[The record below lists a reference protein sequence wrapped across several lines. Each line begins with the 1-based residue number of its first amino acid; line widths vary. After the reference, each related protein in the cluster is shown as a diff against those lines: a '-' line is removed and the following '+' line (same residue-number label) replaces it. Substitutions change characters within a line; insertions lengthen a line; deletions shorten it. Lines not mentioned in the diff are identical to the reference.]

1 MDKLLKNEMRL
12 IELHMELR
20 QLAEEFYVVY
30 KAFVD
35 AGFNEKQ
42 AFALTVYLMREE
54 EE

>member
-30 KAFVD
+30 KVFVD

-54 EE
+54 E